1 MIEIQSLHHI
11 MRLKDEGGIR
21 VIKPVFLVQRPG
33 SRLMDP
39 EALLAWSQLDD
50 NLLCSIVH
58 EFGSNWRLVAD
69 IFALSCTLSGIH
81 RSAAQC
87 LKRFRELAVSPLHKK
102 T

>member
-1 MIEIQSLHHI
+1 
-11 MRLKDEGGIR
+11 
-21 VIKPVFLVQRPG
+21 
-33 SRLMDP
+33 MDP

-69 IFALSCTLSGIH
+69 IFAMSCSLSGIH
-81 RSAAQC
+81 RSATQC
-87 LKRFRELAVSPLHKK
+87 LKRFRELAVRLQHPSLAVKSTSTMLDMPCLLLRASIL

>member
-1 MIEIQSLHHI
+1 MTAMQSQS
-11 MRLKDEGGIR
+11 
-21 VIKPVFLVQRPG
+21 VFLQRQG
-33 SRLMDP
+33 SRILDP

-69 IFALSCTLSGIH
+69 IFAMSCTLSGIH

-87 LKRFRELAVSPLHKK
+87 LKRFRELAVGFLPAKPSPREAAYSSPEISCCI
-102 T
+102 